1 MRKSEHFHDAD
12 AAGQRLGHG
21 FHQVQR
27 LGTGNPHGSAIIA
40 LVDDHLDIRKKLG
53 GLLYL
58 VNQNRRTIALQEKRR
73 IFLRRLQNRRV
84 VKRYVNSVDTALGL
98 FLHQMLEHSLLPT
111 CLRSGHGDY
120 FEVLGIA
127 SHQRFERSF
136 DVHDNLIS
144 SQIWNT
150 LPFLR
155 NLTDEANLSSRNLEP

>member
-1 MRKSEHFHDAD
+1 MRKTEHFHDAD
-12 AAGQRLGHG
+12 AAGQGLGHG

-27 LGTGNPHGSAIIA
+27 LGTSNPHGSAIIA

-73 IFLRRLQNRRV
+73 IFLRRLQNCRV

-98 FLHQMLEHSLLPT
+98 FLHQMLEHSRLADLP
-111 CLRSGHGDY
+111 RSGHGNY

-127 SHQRFERSF
+127 SHQRFKRSF

-144 SQIWNT
+144 SQIWNI

-155 NLTDEANLSSRNLEP
+155 NFNR